1 MKTLISVFV
10 AALVLVGVTYAQ
22 NPQGDTKFI
31 PTTLSVGT
39 VMSARAVADA
49 LSDTTKTFR
58 VGGYGK
64 VYIHL
69 VTATNDSANLQLSYA
84 VSNDGSTWSAYT
96 MWDSLVVSG
105 TVGANRAF
113 ELPAG
118 AMGGEYARVIV
129 SGSDSATRSANPS
142 TTVTTIIRRKPY

>member
-1 MKTLISVFV
+1 MKTLISVILCLAV
-10 AALVLVGVTYAQ
+10 VVGVSYAQ
-22 NPQGDTKFI
+22 FPDVKYT
-31 PTTLSVGT
+31 PLTLSAGT
-39 VMSARAVADA
+39 VMSARTVADA
-49 LSDTTKTFR
+49 LSDTTQGFR
-58 VGGYGK
+58 VAGFAK

-69 VTATNDSANLQLSYA
+69 ITAANDSANLQLSYA
-84 VSNDGSTWSAYT
+84 VSNDNSTYSGYT

-118 AMGGEYARVIV
+118 AMGGEYVRVLV

-142 TTVTTIIRRKPY
+142 ATVTTVIRKKYY